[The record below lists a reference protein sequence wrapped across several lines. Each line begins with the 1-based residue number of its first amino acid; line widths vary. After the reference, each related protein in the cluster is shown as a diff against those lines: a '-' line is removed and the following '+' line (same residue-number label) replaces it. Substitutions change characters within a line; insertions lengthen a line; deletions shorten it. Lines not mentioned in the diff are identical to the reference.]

1 MSPSRSSTPRR
12 VLFASDTSGHSM
24 GYHVVARGLRD
35 AGFEVIMTGR
45 QLPAEAV
52 QAAVQED
59 ADVLAFRTMDRDP
72 VAVGTALLGAMRDQ
86 EAFDGPLL
94 MGGIINREEADALRA
109 AGVAGVFGPGSKLVD
124 IVTCARKAVGDTDE
138 AS

>member
-1 MSPSRSSTPRR
+1 MASSGSLRPRR

-35 AGFEVIMTGR
+35 AGFEVVMVGR
-45 QLPAEAV
+45 QLPTEAV
-52 QAAVQED
+52 QAAAQED
-59 ADVLAFRTMDRDP
+59 ADLLAFRTMDRDP
-72 VAVGTALLGAMRDQ
+72 VAVGTALLGAMREH

-94 MGGIINREEADALRA
+94 MGGIINRAEADALRA
-109 AGVAGVFGPGSKLVD
+109 AGVAGVFGPGSKLAD
-124 IVTCARKAVGDTDE
+124 IVNCAREAVGDADT

>member
-1 MSPSRSSTPRR
+1 MASSGSSTPHR

-52 QAAVQED
+52 QAAGQED
-59 ADVLAFRTMDRDP
+59 ADLLAFRTMDRDP
-72 VAVGTALLGAMRDQ
+72 VSVGSALLRAMQ
-86 EAFDGPLL
+86 EDATFDGPLL
-94 MGGIINREEADALRA
+94 MGGIINRVEADALRA
-109 AGVAGVFGPGSKLVD
+109 AGVVGVFGPGSKLVD
-124 IVTCARKAVGDTDE
+124 IVTCARE
-138 AS
+138 AIEGSGGAA

>member
-1 MSPSRSSTPRR
+1 MSSSGSLPPHR

-59 ADVLAFRTMDRDP
+59 ADLLAFRTMDRDP
-72 VAVGTALLGAMRDQ
+72 VAVGTALLRAMRAQ
-86 EAFDGPLL
+86 AAFDGPLL
-94 MGGIINREEADALRA
+94 MGGIINRAEADALRA
-109 AGVAGVFGPGSKLVD
+109 AGVAGVFGPGSKLAD
-124 IVTCARKAVGDTDE
+124 IVACAREAVGDTGR
-138 AS
+138 AP

>member
-1 MSPSRSSTPRR
+1 
-12 VLFASDTSGHSM
+12 M

-72 VAVGTALLGAMRDQ
+72 VAVGTALLGAMREE

-124 IVTCARKAVGDTDE
+124 IVTCAREAVGDTDA